1 MQSQEMEEIK
11 EMFAAL
17 NKKMET
23 IAKSLKSC
31 QSHCYVDNPRVADP
45 PGKWRG
51 LGRALL
57 ALVRF

>member
-11 EMFAAL
+11 FMFETL
-17 NKKMET
+17 NNKMET

-31 QSHCYVDNPRVADP
+31 QSHCYVDNP